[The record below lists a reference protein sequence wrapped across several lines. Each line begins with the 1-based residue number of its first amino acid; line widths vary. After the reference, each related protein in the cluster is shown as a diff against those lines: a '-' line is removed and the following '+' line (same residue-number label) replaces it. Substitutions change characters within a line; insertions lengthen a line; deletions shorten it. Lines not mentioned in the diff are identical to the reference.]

1 MNNINSELNLIET
14 ETQNINTSLE
24 LFEIL
29 KQSVDEYCSYVKK
42 YKECTESYFDKLSK
56 LTYNNKKDIPN
67 LNKNLNI
74 TTILSI
80 LSKVPDLVKQQ
91 QEGIKKFVES
101 LDLSIKPLE
110 MVIKSEINS
119 LDESKKVFEESKKKY
134 QKNIAKYKK
143 LLDNL
148 SLTEKKIVKYYIAK
162 KKQKDFSEE
171 KNSMVNTMTETKSLE
186 KDFLEGINGGKNYHW
201 TFQEESLKN
210 IENIKSHLRI
220 ILENLNSSILFFL
233 CIFNNCYSP
242 CVNFVDNE
250 TKKSNDQA
258 IDIKNLINDNMNI
271 KTYKIEQ
278 LHIDK
283 YQSKI
288 LNKAKIQ
295 NVTYSID
302 ITNVQNFSKFSI
314 NNLTNLTYLT
324 NNIKSFFIKDNDD
337 INEDINFSQ
346 LNKIDLLGLAK
357 KLYHNFK
364 MIDKSDYDIKSE
376 EEKLNVKNYSD
387 KLLLMKKFKK
397 KDKYNEKITSEEK
410 KKLFALVVKKENREI
425 FLSRLDKIRFFGNFE
440 YPKKIFDD
448 IVKIFKIILD
458 QIEVGKDLY
467 VFEICIILSLT
478 FYYIDKD
485 QKVYIYNFIKTHNIF
500 KSEEMWRSYISF
512 NIEDKIDKF
521 NELQYRME
529 INDKQRKNELNK
541 EKYDEIIFS
550 QIITITKNMCDFDFD
565 IDKTEIIINEFI
577 KKYNIKKTFI
587 QYIMEIINNKKKE
600 NKNNEEDKKE

>member
-1 MNNINSELNLIET
+1 MNNINSELNLVET
-14 ETQNINTSLE
+14 ETQNINKSLE

-29 KQSVDEYCSYVKK
+29 KQSIEEYCSYAKK
-42 YKECTESYFDKLSK
+42 YKECTEAYFDKLSK
-56 LTYNNKKDIPN
+56 LTYNIKKDTPN

-74 TTILSI
+74 SSILSI
-80 LSKVPDLVKQQ
+80 LNKVPDLVKQQ

-101 LDLSIKPLE
+101 LDLSLKPLE
-110 MVIKSEINS
+110 MVLKNEINS

-134 QKNIAKYKK
+134 QKNIMKYKK

-148 SLTEKKIVKYYIAK
+148 SITEKKIIKYYIAK
-162 KKQKDFSEE
+162 KKQKDYSEE
-171 KNSMVNTMTETKSLE
+171 KNSMVSSMSETKLLE
-186 KDFLEGINGGKNYHW
+186 KDFLEGIIGGKNYHW

-210 IENIKSHLRI
+210 IENIKSHIRI

-250 TKKSNDQA
+250 TKKINDQA
-258 IDIKNLINDNMNI
+258 IDIKNLINDNMKI

-288 LNKAKIQ
+288 LNKEKIQ

-302 ITNVQNFSKFSI
+302 ITNTQNFSKFSI
-314 NNLTNLTYLT
+314 NNLANLT

-337 INEDINFSQ
+337 INEDIIFAQ

-387 KLLLMKKFKK
+387 KLLLMKKFKNK
-397 KDKYNEKITSEEK
+397 GKYNEKITSDEK

-425 FLSRLDKIRFFGNFE
+425 FLSRLDKIRFFGNFV

-458 QIEVGKDLY
+458 QIEIEKDLY
-467 VFEICIILSLT
+467 VFELCIILSLT

-485 QKVYIYNFIKTHNIF
+485 QKIYIYNFTKTHNIY
-500 KSEEMWRSYISF
+500 KSEEMWRDYISF

-521 NELQYRME
+521 NELHIE
-529 INDKQRKNELNK
+529 KNDKKGEIEIYK

-550 QIITITKNMCDFDFD
+550 QIITIAKNMCDFDFD

-577 KKYNIKKTFI
+577 KKYNIKNTYI
-587 QYIMEIINNKKKE
+587 QYIMEIINNKKKD

>member
-1 MNNINSELNLIET
+1 MNNINSEINLVET
-14 ETQNINTSLE
+14 ETQNMNTSLE

-42 YKECTESYFDKLSK
+42 YKECTEAYFDKLSK
-56 LTYNNKKDIPN
+56 ITFNTKKDIPN
-67 LNKNLNI
+67 INKNLNL

-80 LSKVPDLVKQQ
+80 LTKVPDLIKQQ
-91 QEGIKKFVES
+91 QDGIKKFVES

-110 MVIKSEINS
+110 MVLKSEINS
-119 LDESKKVFEESKKKY
+119 LDESKKVFEENKKKY
-134 QKNIAKYKK
+134 QKNNAKYKK

-148 SLTEKKIVKYYIAK
+148 SITEKKIAKYYIAK
-162 KKQKDFSEE
+162 KKEKDFSEE
-171 KNSMVNTMTETKSLE
+171 KNSMISSMTETKLLE
-186 KDFLEGINGGKNYHW
+186 KEFFEGINGGKNYHW
-201 TFQEESLKN
+201 MFQEESLKN

-220 ILENLNSSILFFL
+220 LLENLNSSILFFL

-250 TKKSNDQA
+250 TKKNNSQA
-258 IDIKNLINDNMNI
+258 IDIKNLINDSMII

-278 LHIDK
+278 MHIDK

-295 NVTYSID
+295 KVTYSID
-302 ITNVQNFSKFSI
+302 ITNIQNFSKFSM
-314 NNLTNLTYLT
+314 NNLTNLT
-324 NNIKSFFIKDNDD
+324 NNIKSFFIKDNND
-337 INEDINFSQ
+337 IDEDITFAQ

-357 KLYHNFK
+357 KLFHNFK

-397 KDKYNEKITSEEK
+397 KDKYNEKITIEEK
-410 KKLFALVVKKENREI
+410 KKLFTLVAKKENREI

-458 QIEVGKDLY
+458 RIEIGKDINI
-467 VFEICIILSLT
+467 FEICIILSLT

-485 QKVYIYNFIKTHNIF
+485 QKIYIYNFIKSHNVF
-500 KSEEMWRSYISF
+500 KSEEMWRNYINF

-521 NELQYRME
+521 NELQYQIE
-529 INDKQRKNELNK
+529 KNDKKGEDEIK
-541 EKYDEIIFS
+541 KKKHEEIIFS

-565 IDKTEIIINEFI
+565 INKTEIIINEYI
-577 KKYNIKKTFI
+577 KKYNVKETFI
-587 QYIMEIINNKKKE
+587 QYIMEIINNKKRE

>member
-1 MNNINSELNLIET
+1 MNNINSELNLVET

-29 KQSVDEYCSYVKK
+29 KQSIDEYCSYVKK
-42 YKECTESYFDKLSK
+42 YKECTEAYFDKLSK
-56 LTYNNKKDIPN
+56 LTYNIKKDTPN

-74 TTILSI
+74 SSI
-80 LSKVPDLVKQQ
+80 LSMLNKVPDLVKQQ

-101 LDLSIKPLE
+101 LDLSLKPLE
-110 MVIKSEINS
+110 MVLKSEINS

-134 QKNIAKYKK
+134 QKNIMKYKK

-148 SLTEKKIVKYYIAK
+148 SITEKKIIKYYIAK
-162 KKQKDFSEE
+162 KKQKDYSEE
-171 KNSMVNTMTETKSLE
+171 KNNMVSSMSETKLLE
-186 KDFLEGINGGKNYHW
+186 KDFLEGIIGGKNYHW
-201 TFQEESLKN
+201 VFQEESLKN
-210 IENIKSHLRI
+210 IENIKSHIRI

-250 TKKSNDQA
+250 TKKSNEQA

-288 LNKAKIQ
+288 LNKTKIQ

-302 ITNVQNFSKFSI
+302 ITNTQNFSKFSI
-314 NNLTNLTYLT
+314 NNLANFT

-337 INEDINFSQ
+337 INDDIIIAQ

-387 KLLLMKKFKK
+387 KLLLMKKFKN
-397 KDKYNEKITSEEK
+397 KDKYNEKITTEEK

-440 YPKKIFDD
+440 YPKKVFDD

-458 QIEVGKDLY
+458 KIEVEKDLY

-485 QKVYIYNFIKTHNIF
+485 QKIYIYNFTKSHNIY
-500 KSEEMWRSYISF
+500 KSEKMWRDYISF

-521 NELQYRME
+521 NELQYRIE
-529 INDKQRKNELNK
+529 KNDKKGENEINK

-565 IDKTEIIINEFI
+565 IDKAEIIINEFI

-587 QYIMEIINNKKKE
+587 QYIMEIINSKKKD

>member
-1 MNNINSELNLIET
+1 MNNINSELNLVET

-29 KQSVDEYCSYVKK
+29 KQNVDEYCSYVKK
-42 YKECTESYFDKLSK
+42 YKECTEAYFDKLSK
-56 LTYNNKKDIPN
+56 LTYNIKKDTPN

-74 TTILSI
+74 SSI
-80 LSKVPDLVKQQ
+80 LSMLNKVPDLVKQQ

-101 LDLSIKPLE
+101 LDLSLKPLE
-110 MVIKSEINS
+110 MVLKSEINS

-134 QKNIAKYKK
+134 QKNIMKYKK

-148 SLTEKKIVKYYIAK
+148 SITEKKIIKYYIAK
-162 KKQKDFSEE
+162 KKQKDYSEE
-171 KNSMVNTMTETKSLE
+171 KNSMVSSMSETKLLE
-186 KDFLEGINGGKNYHW
+186 KDFLEGIIGGKNYHW
-201 TFQEESLKN
+201 VFQEESLKN
-210 IENIKSHLRI
+210 IENIKSHIRI

-250 TKKSNDQA
+250 TKKSNEQA

-288 LNKAKIQ
+288 LNKTKIQ

-302 ITNVQNFSKFSI
+302 ITNTQNFSKFSI
-314 NNLTNLTYLT
+314 NNLANFT

-337 INEDINFSQ
+337 INDDIIIAQ

-387 KLLLMKKFKK
+387 KLLLMKKFKN

-440 YPKKIFDD
+440 YPKKVFDD

-458 QIEVGKDLY
+458 KIEVEKDLY

-485 QKVYIYNFIKTHNIF
+485 QKIYIYNFTKSHNIY
-500 KSEEMWRSYISF
+500 KSEKMWRDYISF

-521 NELQYRME
+521 NELQYRIE
-529 INDKQRKNELNK
+529 KNDKKGENEINK

-565 IDKTEIIINEFI
+565 IDKAEIIINEFI

-587 QYIMEIINNKKKE
+587 QYIMEIINSKKKD

>member
-1 MNNINSELNLIET
+1 MNNLHSELNLVET
-14 ETQNINTSLE
+14 ETQNMNTSLE

-29 KQSVDEYCSYVKK
+29 KQSVDEYCSYIKK
-42 YKECTESYFDKLSK
+42 YKECTEAYFDKLSK
-56 LTYNNKKDIPN
+56 LTFNIKKDIPN
-67 LNKNLNI
+67 LNKNLNL

-80 LSKVPDLVKQQ
+80 LTKVPDLIKQQ
-91 QEGIKKFVES
+91 QDGIKKFVES

-110 MVIKSEINS
+110 MVLKSEINS
-119 LDESKKVFEESKKKY
+119 LDESKKVFEENKKKY
-134 QKNIAKYKK
+134 QKNNSKYKK
-143 LLDNL
+143 ILDNL
-148 SLTEKKIVKYYIAK
+148 SLTEKKIAKYYIAK
-162 KKQKDFSEE
+162 KKGKDFSEE
-171 KNSMVNTMTETKSLE
+171 KNSMISSMTETKLLE
-186 KDFLEGINGGKNYHW
+186 KEFFEGINGGKNYHW
-201 TFQEESLKN
+201 MFQEESLKN
-210 IENIKSHLRI
+210 IDNIKSHLRI
-220 ILENLNSSILFFL
+220 LLENLNSSILFFL

-242 CVNFVDNE
+242 CVHFVDNE
-250 TKKSNDQA
+250 TKKNNSQA
-258 IDIKNLINDNMNI
+258 IDIKNLINDSIII

-278 LHIDK
+278 MHIDK

-295 NVTYSID
+295 KVTYSID
-302 ITNVQNFSKFSI
+302 ITNIQNFSKFSM
-314 NNLTNLTYLT
+314 NNLTNLT
-324 NNIKSFFIKDNDD
+324 NNIKSFFIKDNGD
-337 INEDINFSQ
+337 IDEDIIFAQ

-357 KLYHNFK
+357 KMFHNFK

-397 KDKYNEKITSEEK
+397 KDKYNEKITNEEK
-410 KKLFALVVKKENREI
+410 KKLFTLVAKKENREI

-440 YPKKIFDD
+440 YPKKIFND

-458 QIEVGKDLY
+458 QIEVGKDINI
-467 VFEICIILSLT
+467 FEICIILSLT

-485 QKVYIYNFIKTHNIF
+485 QKIYIYNFIKSHNIF
-500 KSEEMWRSYISF
+500 KSEEMWRNYINF

-521 NELQYRME
+521 NELQYKIEKDDKKGENE
-529 INDKQRKNELNK
+529 INKKKHE
-541 EKYDEIIFS
+541 EIIFS

-577 KKYNIKKTFI
+577 KKYNVKETFI

>member
-1 MNNINSELNLIET
+1 MNNLHSELNLVET
-14 ETQNINTSLE
+14 ETQNMNTSLE

-42 YKECTESYFDKLSK
+42 YKECTEAYFDKLSK
-56 LTYNNKKDIPN
+56 LTFNIKKDIPN
-67 LNKNLNI
+67 LNKNLNL

-80 LSKVPDLVKQQ
+80 LTKVPDLIKQQ
-91 QEGIKKFVES
+91 QDGIKKFVES

-110 MVIKSEINS
+110 MVLKSEINS
-119 LDESKKVFEESKKKY
+119 LDESKKVFEENKKKY
-134 QKNIAKYKK
+134 QKNNAKYKK

-148 SLTEKKIVKYYIAK
+148 SITEKKIAKYYIAK
-162 KKQKDFSEE
+162 KKEKDFSEE
-171 KNSMVNTMTETKSLE
+171 KNSMISSMTETKLLE
-186 KDFLEGINGGKNYHW
+186 KEFFEGINGGKNYHW
-201 TFQEESLKN
+201 MFQEESLKN

-220 ILENLNSSILFFL
+220 LLENLNSSILFFL

-250 TKKSNDQA
+250 TKKNNSQA
-258 IDIKNLINDNMNI
+258 IDIKNLINDSMII
-271 KTYKIEQ
+271 KTYKIDQ
-278 LHIDK
+278 MHIDK

-295 NVTYSID
+295 KVTYSID
-302 ITNVQNFSKFSI
+302 ITNIQNFSKFSM
-314 NNLTNLTYLT
+314 NNLTNLT
-324 NNIKSFFIKDNDD
+324 NNIKSFFIKDNND
-337 INEDINFSQ
+337 IDEDITFAQ

-357 KLYHNFK
+357 KLFHNFK

-397 KDKYNEKITSEEK
+397 KDKYNEKITIEEK
-410 KKLFALVVKKENREI
+410 KKLFTLVAKKENREI

-458 QIEVGKDLY
+458 RIEIGKDINI
-467 VFEICIILSLT
+467 FEICIILSLT

-485 QKVYIYNFIKTHNIF
+485 QKIYIYNFIKSHNVF
-500 KSEEMWRSYISF
+500 KSEEMWRNYINF

-521 NELQYRME
+521 NELQYQIE
-529 INDKQRKNELNK
+529 KNDKKGEDEIK
-541 EKYDEIIFS
+541 KKKHEEIIFS

-565 IDKTEIIINEFI
+565 INKTEIIINEYI
-577 KKYNIKKTFI
+577 KKYNVKETFI
-587 QYIMEIINNKKKE
+587 QYIMEIINNKKRE

>member
-1 MNNINSELNLIET
+1 MNNINSELNLVET

-29 KQSVDEYCSYVKK
+29 KQNVDEYCSYVKK
-42 YKECTESYFDKLSK
+42 YKECTEAYFDKLSK
-56 LTYNNKKDIPN
+56 LTYNIKKDTPN

-74 TTILSI
+74 SSI
-80 LSKVPDLVKQQ
+80 LSMLNKVPDLVKQQ

-101 LDLSIKPLE
+101 LDLSLKPLE
-110 MVIKSEINS
+110 MVLKSEINS

-134 QKNIAKYKK
+134 QKNIMKYKK

-148 SLTEKKIVKYYIAK
+148 SITEKKIIKYYIAK
-162 KKQKDFSEE
+162 KKQKDYSEE
-171 KNSMVNTMTETKSLE
+171 KNNMVSIMSETKLLE
-186 KDFLEGINGGKNYHW
+186 KDFLEGIIGGKNYHW
-201 TFQEESLKN
+201 VFQEESLKN
-210 IENIKSHLRI
+210 IENIKSHIRI

-250 TKKSNDQA
+250 TKKSNEQA
-258 IDIKNLINDNMNI
+258 IDIKNLINDNMSI

-288 LNKAKIQ
+288 LNKTKIQ

-302 ITNVQNFSKFSI
+302 ITNTQNFSKFSI
-314 NNLTNLTYLT
+314 NNLANFT

-337 INEDINFSQ
+337 INDDIIIAQ

-387 KLLLMKKFKK
+387 KLLLMKKFKN

-440 YPKKIFDD
+440 YPKKVFDD

-458 QIEVGKDLY
+458 KIEVEKDLY

-485 QKVYIYNFIKTHNIF
+485 QKIYIYNFTKSHNIY
-500 KSEEMWRSYISF
+500 KSEKMWRDYISF

-521 NELQYRME
+521 NELQYRIE
-529 INDKQRKNELNK
+529 KNDKKGENEINK

-565 IDKTEIIINEFI
+565 IDKAEIIINEFI

-587 QYIMEIINNKKKE
+587 QYIMEIINSKKKD

>member
-1 MNNINSELNLIET
+1 MNNINSEINLVET
-14 ETQNINTSLE
+14 ETQNMNTSLE

-29 KQSVDEYCSYVKK
+29 KQSVDEYCSYIKK
-42 YKECTESYFDKLSK
+42 YKECTEAYFDKLSK
-56 LTYNNKKDIPN
+56 LTFNIKKDIPN
-67 LNKNLNI
+67 LNKNLNL

-80 LSKVPDLVKQQ
+80 LTKVPDLIKQQ
-91 QEGIKKFVES
+91 QDGIKKFVES

-110 MVIKSEINS
+110 MVLKSEINS
-119 LDESKKVFEESKKKY
+119 LDESKKVFEENKKKY
-134 QKNIAKYKK
+134 QKNNSKYKK
-143 LLDNL
+143 ILDNL
-148 SLTEKKIVKYYIAK
+148 SLTEKKIAKYYIAK
-162 KKQKDFSEE
+162 KKGKDFSEE
-171 KNSMVNTMTETKSLE
+171 KNSMISSMTETKLLE
-186 KDFLEGINGGKNYHW
+186 KEFFEGINGGKNYHW
-201 TFQEESLKN
+201 MFQEESLKN
-210 IENIKSHLRI
+210 IDNIKSHLRI
-220 ILENLNSSILFFL
+220 LLENLNSSILFFL

-250 TKKSNDQA
+250 TKKSNEQA

-288 LNKAKIQ
+288 LNKTKIQ

-302 ITNVQNFSKFSI
+302 ITNTQNFSKFSI
-314 NNLTNLTYLT
+314 NNLANFT

-337 INEDINFSQ
+337 INDDIIIAQ

-387 KLLLMKKFKK
+387 KLLLMKKFKN

-440 YPKKIFDD
+440 YPKKVFDD

-458 QIEVGKDLY
+458 KIEVEKDLY

-485 QKVYIYNFIKTHNIF
+485 QKIYIYNFTKSHNIY
-500 KSEEMWRSYISF
+500 KSEKMWRDYISF

-521 NELQYRME
+521 NELQYRIE
-529 INDKQRKNELNK
+529 KNDKKGENEINK

-565 IDKTEIIINEFI
+565 IDKAEIIINEFI

-587 QYIMEIINNKKKE
+587 QYIMEIINSKKKD

>member
-1 MNNINSELNLIET
+1 MNNNINSELNLVET
-14 ETQNINTSLE
+14 ETQNINISLE

-42 YKECTESYFDKLSK
+42 YKECTEAYFDKLSK
-56 LTYNNKKDIPN
+56 LTYNIKKDIPN
-67 LNKNLNI
+67 LNKNLNLK
-74 TTILSI
+74 TILSL
-80 LSKVPDLVKQQ
+80 LSKVPDLIKQQ
-91 QEGIKKFVES
+91 QDGIKKFVES

-110 MVIKSEINS
+110 MVLKSEISS
-119 LDESKKVFEESKKKY
+119 LDESKKVFEESKKNY
-134 QKNIAKYKK
+134 QKNNMKYKK
-143 LLDNL
+143 LLDSL
-148 SLTEKKIVKYYIAK
+148 SITEKKIIKYYIAK

-171 KNSMVNTMTETKSLE
+171 KNNMINSMTETKSLE
-186 KDFLEGINGGKNYHW
+186 MEFLEGINGGKNYHW

-250 TKKSNDQA
+250 TKKINSQT

-278 LHIDK
+278 LKIDK

-288 LNKAKIQ
+288 LSKAKIQ
-295 NVTYSID
+295 NATYSID
-302 ITNVQNFSKFSI
+302 ITNVQNFPKFSI
-314 NNLTNLTYLT
+314 NNFTNLT

-337 INEDINFSQ
+337 INEDIIFAQ
-346 LNKIDLLGLAK
+346 INKIDLFGLAK
-357 KLYHNFK
+357 KLYHNYK

-376 EEKLNVKNYSD
+376 EEKLNVKKYSD
-387 KLLLMKKFKK
+387 KLLLMNKFKK
-397 KDKYNEKITSEEK
+397 KNKYNEKITSEEK
-410 KKLFALVVKKENREI
+410 KVLFTLVVKKDNREI
-425 FLSRLDKIRFFGNFE
+425 FLSRLDRIRFFGNFE

-448 IVKIFKIILD
+448 IVKIFKLILD
-458 QIEVGKDLY
+458 KIEVEKDLY
-467 VFEICIILSLT
+467 IFEICIILSLT

-485 QKVYIYNFIKTHNIF
+485 QKIYIYNCIKSHNIY
-500 KSEEMWRSYISF
+500 KSEEMWRNYISF

-521 NELQYRME
+521 NELQYRIE
-529 INDKQRKNELNK
+529 AKDKKGENEKYK

-565 IDKTEIIINEFI
+565 IDKAEIIINEFI
-577 KKYNIKKTFI
+577 KKYNIKNTFI

>member
-1 MNNINSELNLIET
+1 MNNNINSELNLVET
-14 ETQNINTSLE
+14 ETQNINISLE

-42 YKECTESYFDKLSK
+42 YKECTEAYFDKLSK
-56 LTYNNKKDIPN
+56 LTYNIKKDIPN
-67 LNKNLNI
+67 LNKNLNLK
-74 TTILSI
+74 TILSL
-80 LSKVPDLVKQQ
+80 LSKVPDLIKQQ
-91 QEGIKKFVES
+91 QDGIKKFVES

-110 MVIKSEINS
+110 MVLKSEISS
-119 LDESKKVFEESKKKY
+119 LDESKKVFEESKKNY
-134 QKNIAKYKK
+134 QKNNMKYKK
-143 LLDNL
+143 LLDSL
-148 SLTEKKIVKYYIAK
+148 SITEKKIIKYYIAK

-171 KNSMVNTMTETKSLE
+171 KNNMINSMTETKSLE
-186 KDFLEGINGGKNYHW
+186 MEFLEGINGGKNYHW

-250 TKKSNDQA
+250 TKKINSQT

-278 LHIDK
+278 LKIDK

-288 LNKAKIQ
+288 LSKAKIQ
-295 NVTYSID
+295 NATYSID
-302 ITNVQNFSKFSI
+302 ITNVQNFPKFSI
-314 NNLTNLTYLT
+314 NNFTNLT

-337 INEDINFSQ
+337 INEDIIFAQ
-346 LNKIDLLGLAK
+346 INKIDLFGLAK
-357 KLYHNFK
+357 KLYHNYK

-376 EEKLNVKNYSD
+376 EEKLNVKKYSD
-387 KLLLMKKFKK
+387 KLLLMNKFKK
-397 KDKYNEKITSEEK
+397 KNKYNEKITSEEK
-410 KKLFALVVKKENREI
+410 KVLFTLVVKKENREI
-425 FLSRLDKIRFFGNFE
+425 FLSRLDRIRFFGNFE

-448 IVKIFKIILD
+448 IVKIFKLILD
-458 QIEVGKDLY
+458 KIEVEKDLY
-467 VFEICIILSLT
+467 IFEICIILSLT

-485 QKVYIYNFIKTHNIF
+485 QKIYIYNCIKSHNIY
-500 KSEEMWRSYISF
+500 KSEEMWRNYISF

-521 NELQYRME
+521 NELQYRIE
-529 INDKQRKNELNK
+529 AKDKKGENEKYK

-565 IDKTEIIINEFI
+565 IDKAEIIINEFI
-577 KKYNIKKTFI
+577 KKYNIKNTFI

>member
-1 MNNINSELNLIET
+1 MNNINSELNLVET

-29 KQSVDEYCSYVKK
+29 KQNVDEYCSYVKK
-42 YKECTESYFDKLSK
+42 YKECTEAYFDKLSK
-56 LTYNNKKDIPN
+56 LTYNIKKDTPN

-74 TTILSI
+74 SSI
-80 LSKVPDLVKQQ
+80 LSMLNKVPDLVKQQ

-101 LDLSIKPLE
+101 LDLSLKPLE
-110 MVIKSEINS
+110 MVLKSEINS

-134 QKNIAKYKK
+134 QKNIMKYKK

-148 SLTEKKIVKYYIAK
+148 SITEKKIIKYYIAK
-162 KKQKDFSEE
+162 KKQKDYSEE
-171 KNSMVNTMTETKSLE
+171 KNSMVSSMSETKLLE
-186 KDFLEGINGGKNYHW
+186 KDFLEGIIGGKNYHW
-201 TFQEESLKN
+201 VFQEESLKN
-210 IENIKSHLRI
+210 IENIKSHIRI

-250 TKKSNDQA
+250 TKKSNEQA

-288 LNKAKIQ
+288 LNKTKIQ

-302 ITNVQNFSKFSI
+302 ITNTQNFSKFSI
-314 NNLTNLTYLT
+314 NNLANFT

-337 INEDINFSQ
+337 INDDIIIAQ

-387 KLLLMKKFKK
+387 KLLLMKKFKN
-397 KDKYNEKITSEEK
+397 KDKYNEKIKREEK

-440 YPKKIFDD
+440 YPKKVFDD

-458 QIEVGKDLY
+458 KIEVEKDLY

-485 QKVYIYNFIKTHNIF
+485 QKIYIYNFTKSHNIY
-500 KSEEMWRSYISF
+500 KSEKMWRDYISF

-521 NELQYRME
+521 NELQYRIE
-529 INDKQRKNELNK
+529 KNDKKGENEINK

-565 IDKTEIIINEFI
+565 IDKAEIIINEFI

-587 QYIMEIINNKKKE
+587 QYIMEIINSKKKD

>member
-1 MNNINSELNLIET
+1 MNNINSELNLVET

-29 KQSVDEYCSYVKK
+29 KQSIDEYCSYVKK
-42 YKECTESYFDKLSK
+42 YKECTEAYFDKLSK
-56 LTYNNKKDIPN
+56 LTYNIKKDTPN

-74 TTILSI
+74 SSI
-80 LSKVPDLVKQQ
+80 LSMLNKVPDLVKQQ

-101 LDLSIKPLE
+101 LDLSLKPLE
-110 MVIKSEINS
+110 MVLKSEINS

-134 QKNIAKYKK
+134 QKNIMKYKK

-148 SLTEKKIVKYYIAK
+148 SITEKKIIKYYIAK
-162 KKQKDFSEE
+162 KKQKDYSEE
-171 KNSMVNTMTETKSLE
+171 KNSMVSSMSETKLLE
-186 KDFLEGINGGKNYHW
+186 KDFLEGIIGGKNYHW
-201 TFQEESLKN
+201 VFQEESLKN
-210 IENIKSHLRI
+210 IENIKSHIRI

-250 TKKSNDQA
+250 TKKSNEQA

-288 LNKAKIQ
+288 LNKTKIQ

-302 ITNVQNFSKFSI
+302 ITNTQNFSKFSI
-314 NNLTNLTYLT
+314 NNLANFT

-337 INEDINFSQ
+337 INDHIIIAQ

-387 KLLLMKKFKK
+387 KLLLMKKFKN

-440 YPKKIFDD
+440 YPKKVFDD

-458 QIEVGKDLY
+458 KIEVEKDLY

-478 FYYIDKD
+478 FYFIDKD
-485 QKVYIYNFIKTHNIF
+485 QKIYIYNFTKSHNIY
-500 KSEEMWRSYISF
+500 KSEKMWRDYISF

-521 NELQYRME
+521 NELQYRIE
-529 INDKQRKNELNK
+529 KNDKKGENEINK

-565 IDKTEIIINEFI
+565 IDKAEIIINEFI

-587 QYIMEIINNKKKE
+587 QYIMEIINSKKKD

>member
-1 MNNINSELNLIET
+1 MNNINSELNLVET

-29 KQSVDEYCSYVKK
+29 KQSIDEYCSYVKK
-42 YKECTESYFDKLSK
+42 YKECTEAYFDKLSK
-56 LTYNNKKDIPN
+56 LTYNIKKDTPN

-74 TTILSI
+74 SSI
-80 LSKVPDLVKQQ
+80 LSMLNKVPDLVKQQ

-101 LDLSIKPLE
+101 LDLSLKPLE
-110 MVIKSEINS
+110 MVLKSEINS

-134 QKNIAKYKK
+134 QKNIMKYKK

-148 SLTEKKIVKYYIAK
+148 SITEKKIIKYYIAK
-162 KKQKDFSEE
+162 KKQKDYSEE
-171 KNSMVNTMTETKSLE
+171 KNSMVSSMSETKLLE
-186 KDFLEGINGGKNYHW
+186 KDFLEGIIGGKNYHW
-201 TFQEESLKN
+201 VFQEESLKN
-210 IENIKSHLRI
+210 IENIKSHIRI

-250 TKKSNDQA
+250 TKKSNEQA

-288 LNKAKIQ
+288 LNKTKIQ

-302 ITNVQNFSKFSI
+302 ITNTQNFSKFSI
-314 NNLTNLTYLT
+314 NNLANFT

-337 INEDINFSQ
+337 INDDIIIAQ

-387 KLLLMKKFKK
+387 KLLLMKKFKN

-440 YPKKIFDD
+440 YPKKVFDD

-458 QIEVGKDLY
+458 KIEVEKDLY

-478 FYYIDKD
+478 FYFIDKD
-485 QKVYIYNFIKTHNIF
+485 QKIYIYNFTKSHNIY
-500 KSEEMWRSYISF
+500 KSEKMWRDYISF

-521 NELQYRME
+521 NELQYLIE
-529 INDKQRKNELNK
+529 KNDKKGENEINK

-565 IDKTEIIINEFI
+565 IDKAEIIINEFI

-587 QYIMEIINNKKKE
+587 QYIMEIINSKKKD

>member
-1 MNNINSELNLIET
+1 MNNINSELNLVET

-29 KQSVDEYCSYVKK
+29 KQNVDEYCSYVKK
-42 YKECTESYFDKLSK
+42 YKECTEAYFDKLSK
-56 LTYNNKKDIPN
+56 LTYNIKKDTPN

-74 TTILSI
+74 SSI
-80 LSKVPDLVKQQ
+80 LSMLNKVPDLVKQQ

-101 LDLSIKPLE
+101 LDLSLKPLE
-110 MVIKSEINS
+110 MVLKSEINS

-134 QKNIAKYKK
+134 QKNIMKYKK

-148 SLTEKKIVKYYIAK
+148 SITEKKIIKYYIAK
-162 KKQKDFSEE
+162 KKQKDYSEE
-171 KNSMVNTMTETKSLE
+171 KNSMVSSMSETKLLE
-186 KDFLEGINGGKNYHW
+186 KDFLEGIIGGKNYHW
-201 TFQEESLKN
+201 VFQEESLKN
-210 IENIKSHLRI
+210 IENIKSHIRI

-250 TKKSNDQA
+250 TKKSNEQA

-288 LNKAKIQ
+288 LNKTKIQ

-302 ITNVQNFSKFSI
+302 ITNTQNFSKFSI
-314 NNLTNLTYLT
+314 NNLANFT

-337 INEDINFSQ
+337 INDDIIIAQ

-387 KLLLMKKFKK
+387 KLLLMKKFKN

-440 YPKKIFDD
+440 YPKKVFDD

-458 QIEVGKDLY
+458 KIEVEKDLY

-478 FYYIDKD
+478 FYFIDKD
-485 QKVYIYNFIKTHNIF
+485 QKIYIYNFTKSHNIY
-500 KSEEMWRSYISF
+500 KSEKMWRDYISF

-521 NELQYRME
+521 NELQYRIE
-529 INDKQRKNELNK
+529 KNDKKGENEINK

-565 IDKTEIIINEFI
+565 IDKAEIIINEFI

-587 QYIMEIINNKKKE
+587 QYIMEIINSKKKD

>member
-1 MNNINSELNLIET
+1 MNNINSELNLVET

-29 KQSVDEYCSYVKK
+29 KQSIDEYCSYVKK
-42 YKECTESYFDKLSK
+42 YKECTEAYFDKLSK
-56 LTYNNKKDIPN
+56 LTYNIKKDTPN

-74 TTILSI
+74 SSI
-80 LSKVPDLVKQQ
+80 LSMLNKVPDLVKQQ

-101 LDLSIKPLE
+101 LDLSLKPLE
-110 MVIKSEINS
+110 MVLKSEINS

-134 QKNIAKYKK
+134 QKNIMKYKK

-148 SLTEKKIVKYYIAK
+148 SITEKKIIKYYIAK
-162 KKQKDFSEE
+162 KKQKDYSEE
-171 KNSMVNTMTETKSLE
+171 KNSMVSSMSETKLLE
-186 KDFLEGINGGKNYHW
+186 KDFLEGIIGGKNYHW
-201 TFQEESLKN
+201 VFQEESLKN
-210 IENIKSHLRI
+210 IENIKSHIRI

-250 TKKSNDQA
+250 TKKSNEQA

-288 LNKAKIQ
+288 LNKTKIQ

-302 ITNVQNFSKFSI
+302 ITNTQNFSKFSI
-314 NNLTNLTYLT
+314 NNLANFT

-337 INEDINFSQ
+337 INDDIIIAQ

-387 KLLLMKKFKK
+387 KLLLMKKFKN

-440 YPKKIFDD
+440 YPKKVFDD

-458 QIEVGKDLY
+458 KIEVEKDLY

-478 FYYIDKD
+478 FYFIDKD
-485 QKVYIYNFIKTHNIF
+485 QKIYIYNFTKSHNIY
-500 KSEEMWRSYISF
+500 KSEKMWRDYISF

-521 NELQYRME
+521 NELQYRIE
-529 INDKQRKNELNK
+529 KNDKKGENEINK

-565 IDKTEIIINEFI
+565 IDKAEIIINEFI

-587 QYIMEIINNKKKE
+587 QYIMEIINSKKKD